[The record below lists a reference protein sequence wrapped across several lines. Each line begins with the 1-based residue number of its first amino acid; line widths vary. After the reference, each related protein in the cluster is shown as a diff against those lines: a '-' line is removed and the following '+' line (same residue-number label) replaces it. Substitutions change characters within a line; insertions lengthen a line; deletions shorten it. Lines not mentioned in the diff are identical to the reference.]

1 MKENTTKKIYTREDV
16 DKLII
21 SKEIVELPAEYTDE
35 FGNIHN
41 IDEDIA
47 QAERDIE
54 LMKSDYKV
62 NFRWN
67 KYEVNRAKRIAA
79 KVGLPYQSFIKS
91 SLKQVMDE
99 YEQKQM

>member
-1 MKENTTKKIYTREDV
+1 MKKNTAKKTYTRDEV
-16 DKLII
+16 KKLII
-21 SKEIVELPAEYTDE
+21 SKEIVELPAEITDS

-67 KYEVNRAKRIAA
+67 KYEVNRAKRLAA
-79 KVGLPYQSFIKS
+79 KVGLPYQSFIKTT
-91 SLKQVMDE
+91 LKQAMDE
-99 YEQKQM
+99 FEKKYN